1 MSARTLVAARRVH
14 TDVQIQ
20 QRRVAAYNGRSA
32 VVGVR
37 VF

>member
-1 MSARTLVAARRVH
+1 MSARTLVEARRVH

-20 QRRVAAYNGRSA
+20 QWQVAAYNGRSA

-37 VF
+37 VL